1 MHRPCRRAH
10 MKETLVNMRHCL
22 IALALSASP
31 LHAADM
37 TDKAFQEI
45 ADRIFQPVIK
55 AYDIPG
61 LAVGVSINGSEFY
74 YAHGEASRETKA
86 PVTSDTIFELGSVS
100 KIFNV
105 TLAAL
110 GEQRGLLSM
119 EQPVSTYLPELKGS
133 AFDRITL
140 VNLATHTSG
149 GLPLQ
154 VPNSVTDDAELMTYL
169 QTWKPAYEAGTMRS
183 YSNVSIGL
191 LGRIAGER
199 FGGSYRQA
207 AEGLL
212 FPAFGLKS
220 TFISVP
226 PEAMDR
232 YAFGYAKDNRPVRV
246 GPGVLDDEAYGVK
259 SSARD
264 MVHLLALNLK
274 PDALAP
280 EFKAAIEK
288 THTGYFDTATYT
300 QDMIWEQYA
309 WPVALKKLLDGNSAK
324 MSLESQ
330 PVKKRAEPLAPQTS
344 VLMNKTG
351 STNGF
356 GAYVVLV
363 PKAHIGL
370 TMLANRNYPN
380 TARAEAGLKLVQ
392 ALEAYAA
399 R

>member
-1 MHRPCRRAH
+1 MNTRY
-10 MKETLVNMRHCL
+10 CL

-31 LHAADM
+31 LHAADL
-37 TDKAFQEI
+37 TDKAFQEM
-45 ADRIFQPVIK
+45 ADRAFQPVIRE
-55 AYDIPG
+55 YDIPG
-61 LAVGVSINGSEFY
+61 LAVGVTINGSEFY
-74 YAHGEASRETKA
+74 YTRGEASRETKA

-105 TLAAL
+105 TLAAVA
-110 GEQRGLLSM
+110 EQRGLLSLN
-119 EQPVSTYLPELKGS
+119 QPVSTYLPELRGS
-133 AFDRITL
+133 AFDQITL

-154 VPNSVTDDAELMTYL
+154 VPDSVTDDGELMTYL
-169 QTWKPAYEAGTMRS
+169 KSWKPAYKAGTMRS

-199 FGGSYRQA
+199 FGGTYRQA
-207 AEGLL
+207 AEGRL
-212 FPAFGLKS
+212 FPALGLKS
-220 TFISVP
+220 TFIAVP
-226 PEAMDR
+226 PHAMDR
-232 YAFGYAKDNRPVRV
+232 YAFGYGKANKPIRV
-246 GPGVLDDEAYGVK
+246 GAGVLDDEAYGVK
-259 SSARD
+259 STARD

-280 EFKAAIEK
+280 EFKVAIEK
-288 THTGYFDTATYT
+288 THTGYFDTAYYT
-300 QDMIWEQYA
+300 QDMVWEQYA
-309 WPVALKKLLDGNSAK
+309 WPVALKQLLDGNSAK

-330 PVKKRAEPLAPQTS
+330 PVKKQAKPLAPQRA

-363 PKAHIGL
+363 PKMQIGL
-370 TMLANRNYPN
+370 TVLANRNYPN
-380 TARAEAGLKLVQ
+380 TVRAEAGLKLVQ

-399 R
+399 K

>member
-1 MHRPCRRAH
+1 
-10 MKETLVNMRHCL
+10 MKIRHCL

-31 LHAADM
+31 LHAAGM
-37 TDKAFQEI
+37 TDTAFREI
-45 ADRIFQPVIK
+45 AGRIFQPVIK
-55 AYDIPG
+55 EYDIPG
-61 LAVGVSINGSEFY
+61 LAVGVTINGSEFY
-74 YAHGEASRETKA
+74 YTYGEASRETKA

-100 KIFNV
+100 KVFNV

-110 GEQRGLLSM
+110 AEQRGLLSLD
-119 EQPVSTYLPELKGS
+119 QPVSTYLPALKGS
-133 AFDRITL
+133 AFDKITL

-154 VPNSVTDDAELMTYL
+154 VPDSVTDDAELMAYL
-169 QTWKPAYEAGTMRS
+169 KSWKPAYEAGTMRS

-199 FGGSYRQA
+199 LGGGYKQA
-207 AEGLL
+207 AEGQL
-212 FPAFGLKS
+212 FPALGLKS
-220 TFISVP
+220 TFIAVP
-226 PEAMDR
+226 ADAMDR
-232 YAFGYAKDNRPVRV
+232 YAFGYAKANKPIRV
-246 GPGVLDDEAYGVK
+246 GPGVLDDEAYGIK
-259 SSARD
+259 TTARD
-264 MVHLLALNLK
+264 TVHLLELNLK

-280 EFKAAIEK
+280 ELAAAIEK
-288 THTGYFDTATYT
+288 THTGYFDTASYT

-309 WPVALKKLLDGNSAK
+309 WPVALKQLLDGNSAK

-330 PVKKRAEPLAPQTS
+330 PVKKRAKPLAPQRA

-370 TMLANRNYPN
+370 TVLANRNYPN
-380 TARAEAGLKLVQ
+380 SARAEAGLKLIQ
-392 ALEAYAA
+392 ALEAYTAK
-399 R
+399 

>member
-1 MHRPCRRAH
+1 
-10 MKETLVNMRHCL
+10 MRHCL

-37 TDKAFQEI
+37 TDKAFQEMV
-45 ADRIFQPVIK
+45 DRVFQPVIRK
-55 AYDIPG
+55 YDIPG
-61 LAVGVSINGSEFY
+61 LAVGVTINGSEFY
-74 YAHGEASRETKA
+74 YTYGEASRETKA

-110 GEQRGLLSM
+110 AEQRGLLSM
-119 EQPVSTYLPELKGS
+119 DQPVSTYLPELKGG
-133 AFDRITL
+133 AFDKITL

-154 VPNSVTDDAELMTYL
+154 VPDSVNDDAGLMTYL
-169 QTWKPAYEAGTMRS
+169 KSWKPAYKAGTMRS

-191 LGRIAGER
+191 LGRISGER
-199 FGGSYRQA
+199 FGGTYRQA
-207 AEGLL
+207 AEGKL
-212 FPAFGLKS
+212 FPALGLKS
-220 TFISVP
+220 TFIAVP
-226 PEAMDR
+226 LDVMDR
-232 YAFGYAKDNRPVRV
+232 YAFGYSNANKPVRV
-246 GPGVLDDEAYGVK
+246 GPGVLEDEAYGIK
-259 SSARD
+259 TTARD
-264 MVHLLALNLK
+264 MVHLLELNLK
-274 PDALAP
+274 PGALAP

-288 THTGYFDTATYT
+288 THMGYFDTAYYT
-300 QDMIWEQYA
+300 QDMVWEQYA

-324 MSLESQ
+324 ISLESQ
-330 PVKKRAEPLAPQTS
+330 PVKQRAKPLAPQS
-344 VLMNKTG
+344 AVLMNKTG

-370 TMLANRNYPN
+370 TVLANRNYPN
-380 TARAEAGLKLVQ
+380 PVRAETGLKLIQ

-399 R
+399 K

>member
-1 MHRPCRRAH
+1 
-10 MKETLVNMRHCL
+10 
-22 IALALSASP
+22 
-31 LHAADM
+31 M
-37 TDKAFQEI
+37 TDNAFQEI
-45 ADRIFQPVIK
+45 VDRVFQPVIRE
-55 AYDIPG
+55 YDIPG
-61 LAVGVSINGSEFY
+61 LAVGVTINGSEFY
-74 YAHGEASRETKA
+74 YTYGEASRETKA

-110 GEQRGLLSM
+110 AEQRGLLSM

-154 VPNSVTDDAELMTYL
+154 VPDSVTDDAGLMTYL
-169 QTWKPAYEAGTMRS
+169 KSWKPAYKAGTMRS

-191 LGRIAGER
+191 LGRISGER
-199 FGGSYRQA
+199 LGGTYRQA
-207 AEGLL
+207 AEGEL
-212 FPAFGLKS
+212 FPALGLKS
-220 TFISVP
+220 TFIAVP
-226 PEAMDR
+226 PGAMDR
-232 YAFGYAKDNRPVRV
+232 YAFGYSKANKPVRV
-246 GPGVLDDEAYGVK
+246 GPGVLDDEAYGIK
-259 SSARD
+259 TTARD
-264 MVHLLALNLK
+264 MVHLLELNLK

-288 THTGYFDTATYT
+288 THTGYFDTAYYT
-300 QDMIWEQYA
+300 QDMVWEQYA

-330 PVKKRAEPLAPQTS
+330 PVKQRAKPLAPQTS

-380 TARAEAGLKLVQ
+380 AARAEAGLKLVQ

-399 R
+399 K